1 MENIRETFEKMVE
14 EIIDNVNTW
23 RNCCAKKYYSTIYA
37 NGIED
42 DDVVFDLF
50 NDLMDGFDDVDEA
63 VETLINVKKSK
74 IYDKESLLDIII
86 EITNKYLPQKW
97 MNDENFTEKL
107 FDEIYFR
114 IEGLTNPEKHIKAC
128 IDYII
133 SEGNG
138 KKTGIDI
145 LINETDDYK
154 IWDYMF

>member
-1 MENIRETFEKMVE
+1 MNNIKEMIETVIDDVNVYRNRCAEKFF
-14 EIIDNVNTW
+14 NT
-23 RNCCAKKYYSTIYA
+23 IHA

-74 IYDKESLLDIII
+74 IYDKESLSDIII

-97 MNDENFTEKL
+97 MSDENFTEKL

-138 KKTGIDI
+138 KKIGIDM
-145 LINETDDYK
+145 LINETDDCK
-154 IWDYMF
+154 IWDYIF